1 MDPRVRKQAEVLV
14 DYSANVKSG
23 ETVGILG
30 TPLAAPLIEAIYERA
45 LERGGLPGVLV
56 NLPRT
61 EEILYRVANDDQLR
75 WPGFFLE
82 RGVAYFDH
90 IITIQS
96 PENTKNAA
104 STDPRKQATMAEGR
118 RELMGKYIDKMS
130 LPERSV
136 TVTLHPTPA
145 LAQDASMSLL
155 DYEQFVYDALL
166 VHDPDPVARWQ
177 ELSARQTR
185 IRDWL
190 TGKSSITIAGPNAEI
205 TFGVSGRGWIS
216 DDGHKNYPGGEIFTS
231 PIEDAVEGHI
241 RFTYPAIYSG
251 REARDVQLW
260 FEKGKVVRAEAAT
273 SLEFLQQMLDVDEGA
288 RRLGEL
294 AIGTNQGVKR
304 FTGNVL
310 FDEKI
315 AGTCHLAIGRGFPNI
330 GSKNSSAIHWDM
342 VCDLQQDSTISADGE
357 VFYRDGDFLI

>member
-1 MDPRVRKQAEVLV
+1 
-14 DYSANVKSG
+14 
-23 ETVGILG
+23 
-30 TPLAAPLIEAIYERA
+30 
-45 LERGGLPGVLV
+45 
-56 NLPRT
+56 
-61 EEILYRVANDDQLR
+61 
-75 WPGFFLE
+75 
-82 RGVAYFDH
+82 
-90 IITIQS
+90 
-96 PENTKNAA
+96 
-104 STDPRKQATMAEGR
+104 
-118 RELMGKYIDKMS
+118 
-130 LPERSV
+130 
-136 TVTLHPTPA
+136 
-145 LAQDASMSLL
+145 MSLL

-190 TGKSSITIAGPNAEI
+190 TGKSTIIIAGPNAEM

-231 PIEDAVEGHI
+231 PIEDGVEGHI

-260 FEKGKVVRAEAAT
+260 FEQGKVVRAEAAT
-273 SLEFLQQMLDVDEGA
+273 GLEFLQQMLDVDEGA

-294 AIGTNQGVKR
+294 AIGTNQGVTR